1 MKIQKDCNCCGA
13 VYAVVFTQ
21 VEQDDKII
29 DSFDVDEGIIEPLDR
44 DVEPLYCPFC
54 GVHESEDAP
63 TEFDEEVE

>member
-1 MKIQKDCNCCGA
+1 L
-13 VYAVVFTQ
+13 FTQ
-21 VEQDDKII
+21 VEHDDKII
-29 DSFDVDEGIIEPLDR
+29 DSFDADEGIIEPIDR